1 MEPNFILRFQNEEI
15 VINII
20 SDSNKESEQERI
32 LLKVLCSEFVKA
44 LENVK
49 SEKNRME
56 FERDNATTI
65 QRNMMQF
72 LDYSTA
78 LLKELEEVTPSKSI
92 EKKEYSQERY
102 FLLEIILI
110 LNRQITHLESVNQEL
125 EKNLKFS

>member
-1 MEPNFILRFQNEEI
+1 M
-15 VINII
+15 INII

-32 LLKVLCSEFVKA
+32 LLKVLCSEFAKA
-44 LENVK
+44 LENEK

-65 QRNMMQF
+65 QRNMMHF

-125 EKNLKFS
+125 EKKIQNSVNSKKFT

>member
-1 MEPNFILRFQNEEI
+1 M
-15 VINII
+15 INII
-20 SDSNKESEQERI
+20 SDSYNDSEQERI
-32 LLKVLCSEFVKA
+32 LLESLCSEFVKA

-78 LLKELEEVTPSKSI
+78 LLKELEEVTPNKSI
-92 EKKEYSQERY
+92 EKKEYVQERY

-125 EKNLKFS
+125 EKNSVNSKKFT